1 MKNSTYK
8 WIIGCLLG
16 VIIVLITYLVL
27 RENNMISVSFSEC
40 LSVASTISSLILSVI
55 AMLYT
60 YYSGRDTGNISAQ
73 IQNTIKAVDRQV
85 QKVSEDTR
93 KNSET
98 LAKIIEG
105 TQTILNAV
113 NSSSEAFQTIQ
124 EEHVSEQE
132 RQNAM
137 ETIEKSKN
145 SMLMFLKKMQE
156 KFRKN
161 IFLTF
166 LLSTMQEQKLEV
178 IKIRLVSLK
187 EYALAKIVEQKFLMK
202 LFSAVHVEQR

>member
-16 VIIVLITYLVL
+16 FIVVLITYLVL

-73 IQNTIKAVDRQV
+73 IQNTIKEVDRQV
-85 QKVSEDTR
+85 QNVSEDTR

-124 EEHVSEQE
+124 EEHISEQE

-156 KFRKN
+156 N
-161 IFLTF
+161 T
-166 LLSTMQEQKLEV
+166 
-178 IKIRLVSLK
+178 
-187 EYALAKIVEQKFLMK
+187 
-202 LFSAVHVEQR
+202 

>member
-8 WIIGCLLG
+8 RIIGCLLG
-16 VIIVLITYLVL
+16 VIVVLITYLVL
-27 RENNMISVSFSEC
+27 REKNMISVSFSEC

-73 IQNTIKAVDRQV
+73 IQNTIKEVDRQV

-156 KFRKN
+156 N
-161 IFLTF
+161 T
-166 LLSTMQEQKLEV
+166 
-178 IKIRLVSLK
+178 
-187 EYALAKIVEQKFLMK
+187 
-202 LFSAVHVEQR
+202 

>member
-16 VIIVLITYLVL
+16 VIDVLITYLVL

-73 IQNTIKAVDRQV
+73 IQNTIKEVDRQV
-85 QKVSEDTR
+85 QNVSEDTR

-124 EEHVSEQE
+124 EEHISEQE

-156 KFRKN
+156 N
-161 IFLTF
+161 T
-166 LLSTMQEQKLEV
+166 
-178 IKIRLVSLK
+178 
-187 EYALAKIVEQKFLMK
+187 
-202 LFSAVHVEQR
+202 

>member
-16 VIIVLITYLVL
+16 FIVVLITYLVL

-73 IQNTIKAVDRQV
+73 IQNTIKEVDRQV
-85 QKVSEDTR
+85 QNVSEDTR

-156 KFRKN
+156 N
-161 IFLTF
+161 T
-166 LLSTMQEQKLEV
+166 
-178 IKIRLVSLK
+178 
-187 EYALAKIVEQKFLMK
+187 
-202 LFSAVHVEQR
+202 

>member
-1 MKNSTYK
+1 LKNSTYK

-85 QKVSEDTR
+85 QNVSEDTR

-124 EEHVSEQE
+124 EEHISEQE

-156 KFRKN
+156 N
-161 IFLTF
+161 T
-166 LLSTMQEQKLEV
+166 
-178 IKIRLVSLK
+178 
-187 EYALAKIVEQKFLMK
+187 
-202 LFSAVHVEQR
+202 

>member
-16 VIIVLITYLVL
+16 VIVVLITYLVL

-73 IQNTIKAVDRQV
+73 IQNTIKEVDRQV

-156 KFRKN
+156 N
-161 IFLTF
+161 T
-166 LLSTMQEQKLEV
+166 
-178 IKIRLVSLK
+178 
-187 EYALAKIVEQKFLMK
+187 
-202 LFSAVHVEQR
+202 

>member
-16 VIIVLITYLVL
+16 VIVVLITYLVL

-73 IQNTIKAVDRQV
+73 IQNTIKEVDRQV
-85 QKVSEDTR
+85 QNVSEDTR

-124 EEHVSEQE
+124 EEHISEQE

-156 KFRKN
+156 N
-161 IFLTF
+161 T
-166 LLSTMQEQKLEV
+166 
-178 IKIRLVSLK
+178 
-187 EYALAKIVEQKFLMK
+187 
-202 LFSAVHVEQR
+202 

>member
-156 KFRKN
+156 N
-161 IFLTF
+161 T
-166 LLSTMQEQKLEV
+166 
-178 IKIRLVSLK
+178 
-187 EYALAKIVEQKFLMK
+187 
-202 LFSAVHVEQR
+202 